1 MDGFGQKHAREL
13 SSAPRSHRQ
22 TTEAPVRFTIDA
34 DRRLVI
40 ARFGKRLTATDIQ
53 TYVQALCDHP
63 SFNPSFCEI
72 ADISD
77 VKELPL
83 EAPDFLKLADSVDPF
98 SIESKRAFVA
108 KTNVQKHAAR
118 MHKILRSQRNFEI
131 FQTLEQAKRWIAG
144 SIDESMRTLSRR

>member
-1 MDGFGQKHAREL
+1 MDGFGQQRARESNK
-13 SSAPRSHRQ
+13 SSRSYSRETH
-22 TTEAPVRFTIDA
+22 EPPVRFTIDA
-34 DRRLVI
+34 NQRLVI

-53 TYVQALCDHP
+53 VYVQNLRDHP
-63 SFNPSFCEI
+63 SFNPSFSEI

-83 EAPDFLKLADSVDPF
+83 EAPDFLRLADSVDPF

-131 FQTLEQAKRWIAG
+131 FQTLEQAKHWIT
-144 SIDESMRTLSRR
+144 S

>member
-1 MDGFGQKHAREL
+1 MSRFGQKQAREL
-13 SSAPRSHRQ
+13 KCASTSHRQ
-22 TTEAPVRFTIDA
+22 TGETTLRFMIDVN
-34 DRRLVI
+34 RRLVI

-53 TYVQALCDHP
+53 AYVHDLLDHP
-63 SFNPSFCEI
+63 SFNPSFSEI

-77 VKELPL
+77 VTELSL

-131 FQTLEQAKRWIAG
+131 FQTLEQAMHWIA
-144 SIDESMRTLSRR
+144 S